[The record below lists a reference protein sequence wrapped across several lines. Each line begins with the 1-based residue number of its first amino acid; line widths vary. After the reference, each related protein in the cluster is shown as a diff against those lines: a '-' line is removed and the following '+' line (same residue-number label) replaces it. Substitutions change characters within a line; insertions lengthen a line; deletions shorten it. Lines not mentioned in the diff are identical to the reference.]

1 MPEDTKIKLWVTEN
15 LKPAMFMGS
24 LTPTEINQKL
34 FSNGDTAVV
43 RGIPYD
49 TENNRSG
56 VATIGGNQLEVRN
69 GDVVICENADIF
81 ALLQESTEEE
91 ISIDSVKDEYG
102 NPIHLPFP
110 VQVTINRLVEDN
122 STTIYCQVIRKLI
135 ESVHKIQ

>member
-1 MPEDTKIKLWVTEN
+1 MLEDVKIKSWVAEN
-15 LKPAMFMGS
+15 INSPMYLGK

-43 RGIPYD
+43 CGIPYD
-49 TENNRSG
+49 TENNRQG
-56 VATIGGNQLEVRN
+56 VAVIGGNLLEVRN
-69 GDVVICENADIF
+69 GDVVMCESASIF
-81 ALLQESTEEE
+81 VLIQESTEEE

-110 VQVTINRLVEDN
+110 MSVTINKLMEDN

-135 ESVHKIQ
+135 EERP

>member
-1 MPEDTKIKLWVTEN
+1 MLEDVN
-15 LKPAMFMGS
+15 LKSWVAECIRPTMFMGA
-24 LTPTEINQKL
+24 LTPTEINQTL

-43 RGIPYD
+43 CGIPYD

-56 VATIGGNQLEVRN
+56 VAVIGGNLLEVRN
-69 GDVVICENADIF
+69 GDVVMCESASIF
-81 ALLQESTEEE
+81 VLIQESTEEE

-135 ESVHKIQ
+135 EERS